1 MGIQVSV
8 PPSLLRKTSH
18 RQVNDAEVYGDIP
31 YSFISDKYTPNAM
44 MMKFRIDQIEYHA
57 HTAIDCVCVYTG
69 ESIVFPSVIP
79 LAKAGSVKVKSLYT
93 CRRQKERKKKVHKSN
108 GSATCMVTLW
118 RSAAVVVAPYIV
130 AIA

>member
-44 MMKFRIDQIEYHA
+44 MMKYRIDQIEYHA
-57 HTAIDCVCVYTG
+57 HTARLRVRVHWRIDRF
-69 ESIVFPSVIP
+69 SIGYSIG
-79 LAKAGSVKVKSLYT
+79 GSRL
-93 CRRQKERKKKVHKSN
+93 R
-108 GSATCMVTLW
+108 
-118 RSAAVVVAPYIV
+118 
-130 AIA
+130 